1 MVDKDI
7 RIDGKGSYSYR
18 ISNANDFKDIFEIVK
33 DAVYNTFKLRRGGLS
48 LLLQDMPSF
57 VGAYHVLGSN
67 YIVVNRYVLNTVKH
81 LAKTKDEYNAYLFV
95 ILVHEYL
102 HSLGIVDEHKVRRM
116 TYELCNTLLGKDHAA
131 TIMAK
136 NDPSSYFPELRSLAY
151 ARFGNRFEIVR
162 EFDTSNISYIA

>member
-1 MVDKDI
+1 MMISKD
-7 RIDGKGSYSYR
+7 DYTGR
-18 ISNANDFKDIFEIVK
+18 ISDANDFKDVFEIVK
-33 DAVYNTFKLRRGGLS
+33 DAVYKTFKLRRVGLS

-67 YIVVNRYVLNTVKH
+67 YIVVNRYILNTVKH
-81 LAKTKDEYNAYLFV
+81 LAKSKEEYNAYVFV

-102 HSLGIVDEHKVRRM
+102 HSLGIVDEYKVRRM
-116 TYELCNTLLGKDHAA
+116 TYELCNSLLGKDHAA

-136 NDPSSYFPELRSLAY
+136 GDPSSYFPELRSLSY
-151 ARFGNRFEIVR
+151 VKFSNRFEIVR

>member
-1 MVDKDI
+1 MMISKD
-7 RIDGKGSYSYR
+7 DYAGR
-18 ISNANDFKDIFEIVK
+18 ISDANDFKDVFEIVK
-33 DAVYNTFKLRRGGLS
+33 DAVYKTFKLRRVGLS

-67 YIVVNRYVLNTVKH
+67 YIVVNRYILNTVKH
-81 LAKTKDEYNAYLFV
+81 LAKNKEEYNAYVFV

-102 HSLGIVDEHKVRRM
+102 HSLGIVDEYKVRRM
-116 TYELCNTLLGKDHAA
+116 AYELCNSLLGKDHAA

-136 NDPSSYFPELRSLAY
+136 GDPSSYFPELRSLAY
-151 ARFGNRFEIVR
+151 VKFSNRFEIVR